1 MGAAVGTTERG
12 AMGTTDRGTSHG
24 RPLASWWRSRFGL
37 RLLLE
42 VGLVFGLLLTY
53 MRVRQFTRGD
63 LRAAFRNTREVIQFE
78 RWIGLPF
85 EDDLQRALLTHPD
98 LVRFLNHYYLWF
110 HFPVAIGLLAWL
122 YWRHNDHYFYIRRL
136 MAVVTFVALV
146 IHVAYPLAP
155 PRMMPGFVDTMFR
168 YGPSIYTRNTLE
180 GAANQIAAMPSL
192 HFGWAVIA
200 AMAVVQVNRSRWR
213 YVAVLHPFLMGTAIV
228 ATANHWWVDAAA
240 AGLIIFFCWA
250 VAKVVSRLLTAREQ
264 NWEEGAYT
272 PVGAQRSST
281 NVSC

>member
-1 MGAAVGTTERG
+1 MGATVGTTEHAEARSSV
-12 AMGTTDRGTSHG
+12 A
-24 RPLASWWRSRFGL
+24 LWWRSRFGL

-42 VGLVFGLLLTY
+42 AGLVVGLLLTY

-63 LRAAFRNTREVIQFE
+63 LRAAFQNTRDVIHFE

-85 EDDLQRALLTHPD
+85 EDDLQRALLNHPE

-110 HFPVAIGLLAWL
+110 HFPVAIGMLVWL
-122 YWRHNDHYFYIRRL
+122 YWRHNDHYFYVRRL

-155 PRMMPGFVDTMFR
+155 PRMMPGFVDTMYS

-180 GAANQIAAMPSL
+180 GTANQIAAMPSL

-213 YVAVLHPFLMGTAIV
+213 YVVVLHPFLMGTAIV

-250 VAKVVSRLLTAREQ
+250 VAKVVSRLLNARERK
-264 NWEEGAYT
+264 WDDSAYT
-272 PVGAQRSST
+272 PIPAKSSST
-281 NVSC
+281 SVSC

>member
-1 MGAAVGTTERG
+1 MVSTTE
-12 AMGTTDRGTSHG
+12 HG
-24 RPLASWWRSRFGL
+24 ERHGSLGSWWRSRYGL

-42 VGLVFGLLLTY
+42 AGLVVGLLLTY

-63 LRAAFRNTREVIQFE
+63 LRAAFKNTREVMQFE

-85 EDDLQRALLTHPD
+85 EDNLQRALLNHPD

-110 HFPVAIGLLAWL
+110 HFPVAIGLLIWL

-136 MAVVTFVALV
+136 TAVVTFVALV
-146 IHVAYPLAP
+146 IHVAFPLAP

-200 AMAVVQVNRSRWR
+200 AMAVVHVNRSRWR
-213 YVAVLHPFLMGTAIV
+213 YVAVLHPILMATAIM

-240 AGLIIFFCWA
+240 AGVIIFCCWG
-250 VAKVVSRLLTAREQ
+250 VARIVARVLSAREES
-264 NWEEGAYT
+264 WEDEGAYT
-272 PVGAQRSST
+272 KVPQTSST
-281 NVSC
+281 NVRC

>member
-1 MGAAVGTTERG
+1 M
-12 AMGTTDRGTSHG
+12 
-24 RPLASWWRSRFGL
+24 
-37 RLLLE
+37 
-42 VGLVFGLLLTY
+42 
-53 MRVRQFTRGD
+53 
-63 LRAAFRNTREVIQFE
+63 
-78 RWIGLPF
+78 
-85 EDDLQRALLTHPD
+85 
-98 LVRFLNHYYLWF
+98 NHYYLWF

-155 PRMMPGFVDTMFR
+155 PRMMHGFVDTMFR

-240 AGLIIFFCWA
+240 AGLIIFLCWA
-250 VAKVVSRLLTAREQ
+250 VAKVVSRSLAASPGGLGRRRRVHAGGGAAVLDERQVLSASPSKRSTVANDATAGPTQVRRLVR
-264 NWEEGAYT
+264 GRPRKIVA
-272 PVGAQRSST
+272 AKA
-281 NVSC
+281 